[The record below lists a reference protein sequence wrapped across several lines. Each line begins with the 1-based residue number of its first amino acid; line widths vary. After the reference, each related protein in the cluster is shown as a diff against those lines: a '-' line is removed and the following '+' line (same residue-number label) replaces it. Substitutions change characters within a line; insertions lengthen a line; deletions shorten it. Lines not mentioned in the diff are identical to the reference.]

1 MQRAAVSN
9 NFPVAPCKSLLGN
22 SEWSFE
28 TICFSCILPR
38 VNPWILFELCWC
50 VCIDSPLASSQRTGR
65 NQSRYTDLAC
75 FPDTTLLWRI
85 IIQLQ
90 ICVRVVYYHLERESF
105 DSCSHRHRE
114 AEEECIMCCMLQ
126 LYRHWSSIFSFIL
139 TSPEQ
144 VTPLCWLM
152 RKGRLMGLTNRART
166 GFGQQT
172 SCHTTTYPGALFS
185 LPLLLLAPLGLLLMA
200 QILSWCKAA
209 KLIAWCK
216 VTGTN
221 LQWLC
226 RSITDMSMCPSGFM
240 NLLHFGEL
248 KTPHY
253 QQTPA

>member
-1 MQRAAVSN
+1 MSGVLKPFALAV
-9 NFPVAPCKSLLGN
+9 FYPVSTHESYLNCAG
-22 SEWSFE
+22 
-28 TICFSCILPR
+28 
-38 VNPWILFELCWC
+38 

-90 ICVRVVYYHLERESF
+90 ICVGVVYYHLERESF

-172 SCHTTTYPGALFS
+172 SCHTTTYLEHFS
-185 LPLLLLAPLGLLLMA
+185 P
-200 QILSWCKAA
+200 
-209 KLIAWCK
+209 
-216 VTGTN
+216 
-221 LQWLC
+221 
-226 RSITDMSMCPSGFM
+226 CPSCC
-240 NLLHFGEL
+240 
-248 KTPHY
+248 
-253 QQTPA
+253 